1 MLFEADPD
9 LDQDLDPDLDQDLH
23 KKWTARRNLL
33 YWLRTHI

>member
-23 KKWTARRNLL
+23 KKGTAWRKNQQ
-33 YWLRTHI
+33 T